1 MSHGAHS
8 MNNPD
13 RTTASTVKTANTNGN
28 DSGAGTNYM
37 TDSNPIAVGENTPGC
52 KKRDPIVVAENVT
65 RSFGG
70 INAVDVDYL
79 EIPRHKI
86 TALIG
91 PNGAGKTTLFN
102 LLTGFDTPNS
112 GKWQFEGQ
120 SIAGVSPYKVARMGM
135 VRTFQ
140 LTKIMGKLTVMENM
154 RLGGSDQPG
163 ERLSKALFKGI
174 WGRREKEIT
183 AQANV
188 LLEKFKLDA
197 KKDDY
202 AASLS
207 GGQRKLLE
215 MARSLMVRPKLV
227 MLDEPMAGVN
237 PALTQS
243 LLDHIKNLKAEGMTV
258 LFVEHDMNM
267 VRHIADWVVV
277 MAEGK
282 IVAEGPPGEVMKNP
296 AVIDAYLGAHHDVD
310 LGDTEGIKEL
320 EAVLEADEES
330 IVGTENAGIIA
341 VESVVPDVQKADLQ
355 QPDLSPEALQEPGD
369 DQPNSPQSGLAEPG
383 RTDKDKE

>member
-1 MSHGAHS
+1 MSHSAHP
-8 MNNPD
+8 MNENVD
-13 RTTASTVKTANTNGN
+13 GTARNNATV
-28 DSGAGTNYM
+28 DYM
-37 TDSNPIAVGENTPGC
+37 TDTSPIAAGDIAPGC

-70 INAVDVDYL
+70 INAVDVQYL

-112 GKWQFEGQ
+112 GKWQFEGKN
-120 SIAGVSPYKVARMGM
+120 IEGVSSYKLARMGM

-140 LTKIMGKLTVMENM
+140 LTKVMGKLTVMENM
-154 RLGGSDQPG
+154 RLGGSSQPG

-174 WGRREKEIT
+174 WGGREKEIT
-183 AQANV
+183 AQADV
-188 LLEKFKLDA
+188 LLEKFKLDV

-215 MARSLMVRPKLV
+215 MARALMVRPKLV

-277 MAEGK
+277 MAEGR
-282 IVAEGPPGEVMKNP
+282 IVAEGPPADVMKNP

-310 LGDTEGIKEL
+310 LGDTEGIREL

-341 VESVVPDVQKADLQ
+341 VDAVTGETQDADLK
-355 QPDLSPEALQEPGD
+355 QPDLGPEALQTPAADEPL
-369 DQPNSPQSGLAEPG
+369 SPESGLREAG
-383 RTDKDKE
+383 TTDKDKE